1 MVVRVVEEGA
11 LCCVAEDENPT
22 DHFLMTAVSVFRL
35 ILVLFS
41 GALIRLK
48 NLLELKLKGRYQIL
62 FPSCAAVLLS
72 LNVKQCGV
80 CGGCKA
86 CLYTLV
92 LDALLDCW

>member
-72 LNVKQCGV
+72 LNVKQCKFV
-80 CGGCKA
+80 NMIYCISSIEGC
-86 CLYTLV
+86 CY
-92 LDALLDCW
+92 CER

>member
-22 DHFLMTAVSVFRL
+22 DHFLMTVVSVFRL

-48 NLLELKLKGRYQIL
+48 K
-62 FPSCAAVLLS
+62 PSRAQTEGKISNFVS
-72 LNVKQCGV
+72 F
-80 CGGCKA
+80 
-86 CLYTLV
+86 LYCSF
-92 LDALLDCW
+92 A